1 MSPDTMSPDIHT
13 DEENFFKISKKEKA
27 RVWRQQSSPLPL
39 PPPLSVRRDLEF
51 LSVES
56 RSHL

>member
-1 MSPDTMSPDIHT
+1 MSPDIHT